1 MYLSVSKPMP
11 VAMPVM
17 IGCTISE
24 ATGISGPQLSHAKPK
39 RIFKF
44 EHEPKHPRQIS
55 MFTVCASK
63 RHKLVD
69 IGIGHEDGKTWE
81 KNMKTNKKNCPLHWL
96 HRPTSTVIVAHLEH
110 MLPPAL
116 WQRHCAG
123 SPPLDAA
130 CSLSLLVSKA
140 QRHNFFMGSVQT
152 CSWLRISKDN
162 SWIIPAWTTYLVKSM
177 YLQSLSLKV
186 GFN

>member
-39 RIFKF
+39 RILKF

-63 RHKLVD
+63 RPKLVD

-81 KNMKTNKKNCPLHWL
+81 KTWKQMKKTAHSTGCINQ
-96 HRPTSTVIVAHLEH
+96 HRP
-110 MLPPAL
+110 
-116 WQRHCAG
+116 
-123 SPPLDAA
+123 
-130 CSLSLLVSKA
+130 SLLHISSTCCLLLCGKGTA
-140 QRHNFFMGSVQT
+140 QGLHHSMQPAVWVFRCPRHNGITS
-152 CSWLRISKDN
+152 SWVRFKRVHD
-162 SWIIPAWTTYLVKSM
+162 
-177 YLQSLSLKV
+177 
-186 GFN
+186 